1 MTAEAIPGSG
11 AQVAQVAQDFQWDG
25 NKLEVGAAIAASG
38 GGFRAMLFHV
48 GAFMRLNE
56 LGILGVVKRI
66 SSVSG
71 GSIACGYLAKV
82 WTDLAQSQANGV
94 FTSFKDTYVLPML
107 AFSKNKID
115 VVDAL
120 TGVLPWSSAADEV
133 AASYDEL
140 LFKGW
145 TLQNLPDDPRF
156 VFCATNLQTGVLWRS
171 SKPYAGDYVLG
182 KVENPQI
189 SLAKAVAASS
199 AFPPVLSP
207 LVLAG
212 LGGQFKPWPTGAG
225 PVSELDLGPFR
236 ERVILSDGG
245 VYDNHGLEP
254 IQKRYTTIFVSYGGG
269 PFDRSSQVG
278 TDWISQLKRVLDVI
292 DNQVGSLRRRDLM
305 QSLIAGNSINDENE
319 IASKQLTARRGAY
332 WGTDTDPEKVALPDA
347 LPCNRDVVKALALIS
362 TRLSDP
368 GDQAAKRLINWG
380 YTIADRCV
388 RTHYKGKINP
398 AGPKLP
404 FPEAALS

>member
-1 MTAEAIPGSG
+1 
-11 AQVAQVAQDFQWDG
+11 
-25 NKLEVGAAIAASG
+25 
-38 GGFRAMLFHV
+38 MLFHV

-71 GSIACGYLAKV
+71 GSIACGYLARV
-82 WTDLAQSQANGV
+82 WIDLAESQANGV
-94 FTSFKDTYVLPML
+94 FTSSKDTYVLPML

-145 TLQNLPDDPRF
+145 TLQNLPTTRASYFARPTCRLACCGAGRSLTPAIMCSARSRTDRF
-156 VFCATNLQTGVLWRS
+156 HLEGVYVVPLFRLCCLLCAGWTGS
-171 SKPYAGDYVLG
+171 
-182 KVENPQI
+182 E
-189 SLAKAVAASS
+189 
-199 AFPPVLSP
+199 
-207 LVLAG
+207 
-212 LGGQFKPWPTGAG
+212 FKPWPTAAG
-225 PVSELDLGPFR
+225 PGHKSDLGPFR

-254 IQKRYTTIFVSYGGG
+254 IAKRYTTIFVSYGGG

-305 QSLIAGNSINDENE
+305 QSLIAGNSINDESE
-319 IASKQLTARRGAY
+319 IVSKQLTARRGAY
-332 WGTDTDPEKVALPDA
+332 WGIDTDPEKVALPDA

-362 TRLSDP
+362 TRLSAP

-380 YTIADRCV
+380 YTIANGCLRSPSL
-388 RTHYKGKINP
+388 GKINGL
-398 AGPKLP
+398 AQK
-404 FPEAALS
+404 FPCLKQRLRQVPYS